1 VIRVVLG
8 QRGKLVCRALA
19 QVLGEEQDL
28 HVVAEVSRG
37 DDVVPTSI
45 RERPH
50 VAILDYELPGKVAA
64 HELCANLFAAVPDC
78 RILVILERS
87 LPLLRGAVLA
97 RMVPKV
103 GLLATDASPSQLAD
117 SVRRLSQGQPV
128 LDVEFAVAAL
138 SATDTPLT
146 GREQEVLLLAAEGAP
161 TKEIAARLFLTD
173 GTVRNYLSRI
183 MTKTS
188 SRTLVEAI
196 RRAQEMG
203 WV

>member
-1 VIRVVLG
+1 MIRVVLG
-8 QRGKLVCRALA
+8 QRGKLICRALA
-19 QVLGEEQDL
+19 HMLGQEHDL
-28 HVVAEVSRG
+28 QVVAEVSRG
-37 DDVVPTSI
+37 DDVVPASV

-50 VAILDYELPGKVAA
+50 VAVLDYELPGKFAA
-64 HELCANLFAAVPDC
+64 HELCADLTAAVPDC

-87 LPLLRGAVLA
+87 LPSLPGAILA

-103 GLLATDASPSQLAD
+103 GLLATDASPSQLVE

-128 LDVEFAVAAL
+128 LDVDFAVAAL
-138 SATDTPLT
+138 SAISTPLT
-146 GREQEVLLLAAEGAP
+146 GREQEVLLLATQGAP

-173 GTVRNYLSRI
+173 GTVCNYLSRI
-183 MTKTS
+183 LTKTS
-188 SRTLVEAI
+188 SRTLIEAV